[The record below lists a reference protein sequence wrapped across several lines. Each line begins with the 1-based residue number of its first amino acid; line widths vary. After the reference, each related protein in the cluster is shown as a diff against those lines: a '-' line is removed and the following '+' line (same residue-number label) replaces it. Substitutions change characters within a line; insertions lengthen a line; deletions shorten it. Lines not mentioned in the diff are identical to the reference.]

1 MQHTALAK
9 LANIAWQTALLLSE
23 SLAMNKKVTLD
34 LTLSSAVSQFWSQ
47 KQKIIKNRSNVFS
60 VGNDVYGV
68 KLAA

>member
-60 VGNDVYGV
+60 TGNDIYEV